1 VKTDHPFDVMTCL
14 RERVPITLLIDMLD
28 PRGPHS
34 REILHLDEVAESAP
48 QSSPTTVLW
57 RTSSSSAR

>member
-1 VKTDHPFDVMTCL
+1 MNTDHQFDVMTCL
-14 RERVPITLLIDMLD
+14 REHVPITLLIDMLD

-34 REILHLDEVAESAP
+34 REILHLDELADSAAQP
-48 QSSPTTVLW
+48 SPTAVLC